1 MESKVKIELEN
12 DISMV
17 NKKYTINEKSQLSP
31 KQMQMIKD
39 AASKPS
45 AFDDD
50 SPELTDEQLA
60 KFQRVH

>member
-1 MESKVKIELEN
+1 MANVKH
-12 DISMV
+12 
-17 NKKYTINEKSQLSP
+17 TINEHTQLGP
-31 KQMQMIKD
+31 EQMQMIRD

-60 KFQRVH
+60 KFQRVHKTTQTEQDISNT